1 MGKLILKFYFRQLI
15 INANLL
21 AFKLNILYV
30 NDILV
35 NLIQLTF
42 ITFFDCN
49 LCQLYK
55 QAS

>member
-1 MGKLILKFYFRQLI
+1 MLKILSIIFLQLETI
-15 INANLL
+15 VN